1 MPYRSSS
8 RPASPDAGGHAP
20 PLALEDF
27 LPYRLNRLA
36 EKVSREFSTIY
47 ADRHGLTRPEWRTLA
62 TLGQFGTMT
71 ATEIGAHS
79 SMHKTKVSRA
89 VSALERRK
97 WLARGMD
104 PIDRRLEH
112 LTLTRAGHAAY
123 RELVPLMQA
132 HEARLLGRMT
142 LSERETI
149 MRAIAELE
157 RVLGI

>member
-1 MPYRSSS
+1 MPARTVLHGAK
-8 RPASPDAGGHAP
+8 RPGGDAA

-36 EKVSREFSTIY
+36 ERVSREFSQIY

-71 ATEIGAHS
+71 ATAIGAHS

-89 VSALERRK
+89 VSALEIRK

-104 PIDRRLEH
+104 PIDRRVEH
-112 LTLTRAGHAAY
+112 LTLTSAGRAAY
-123 RELVPLMQA
+123 RNLVPLMQA
-132 HEARLLGRMT
+132 HEARLLGRLT
-142 LSERETI
+142 LAERESLLK
-149 MRAIAELE
+149 AIAELE
-157 RVLGI
+157 RVLKL

>member
-1 MPYRSSS
+1 MPARSAP
-8 RPASPDAGGHAP
+8 RPMPASRAGQEP
-20 PLALEDF
+20 LLALEEF

-36 EKVSREFSTIY
+36 DKVSREFSKIY

-89 VSALERRK
+89 VSALEKRK
-97 WLARGMD
+97 WLARGID
-104 PIDRRLEH
+104 PLDRRLEH

-123 RELVPLMQA
+123 RDLVPLMKA
-132 HEARLLGRMT
+132 HEARLLGRASA
-142 LSERETI
+142 SERQ
-149 MRAIAELE
+149 AIQNAIDVLE
-157 RVLGI
+157 RALKL

>member
-1 MPYRSSS
+1 MPSHKIPRQ
-8 RPASPDAGGHAP
+8 ASVAETGDTPM
-20 PLALEDF
+20 LALDDF

-36 EKVSREFSTIY
+36 DKVSREFSTIY
-47 ADRHGLTRPEWRTLA
+47 AGRHGLTRPEWRTLA

-89 VSALERRK
+89 VSALEKRK

-142 LSERETI
+142 LAERQTLL
-149 MRAIAELE
+149 RAIAELE
-157 RVLGI
+157 RALKI

>member
-8 RPASPDAGGHAP
+8 RPASDAGGHAP

-47 ADRHGLTRPEWRTLA
+47 AGRHGLTRPEWRTLA

-89 VSALERRK
+89 VSALAKRK

-123 RELVPLMQA
+123 RELVPLMQT
-132 HEARLLGRMT
+132 HEARLLGRMS

-149 MRAIAELE
+149 MRAITELE